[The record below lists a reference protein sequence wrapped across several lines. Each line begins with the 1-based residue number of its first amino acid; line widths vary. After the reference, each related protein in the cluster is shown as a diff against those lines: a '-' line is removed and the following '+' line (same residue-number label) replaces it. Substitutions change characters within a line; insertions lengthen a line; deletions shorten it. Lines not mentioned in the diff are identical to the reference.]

1 VKRIVLI
8 FLGLAAV
15 ATLAIVGVGVGVGAG
30 AGAGSDGDTYR
41 VRAIFDNAGF
51 VIAGEDVKVAG
62 VKVGVVESLDVTRDA
77 KAAVVLRIEDPGYQ
91 DFRSDARCIV
101 RPQSLIGEKFVECE
115 PTQKRAV
122 GAKGA
127 PALEKIERG
136 PGEGQRLLPV
146 QNTSKSVDLDLINN
160 TMRLPYRQ
168 RFSIILNELG
178 TGLAG
183 RGEDL
188 REVIRRADPALREV
202 DEVLEILASQ
212 NKTLT
217 RLAEDSDQAIAPLA
231 RERKR
236 VTSFIEQSGEV
247 ASATA
252 ERRTEL
258 EADLER
264 LPGFLRELTP
274 TMARLGDFADEAT
287 PVFSDLGARAPQIN
301 QLIAELG
308 PFSRAATPALDT
320 LGEATKVGLPAL
332 QKARP
337 VVRDLGTFARRVRP
351 VAASLEGVLTSFR
364 RTDGIPRLMNFL
376 FYSASAINGYD
387 AFGHYLRA
395 ALLVNTCSNYVTVPL
410 SGCTANFRA
419 PQEQESEIASASAG
433 PADPVLDRTAKVLA
447 GADPKDVGTGEPVPR
462 APSDATDPPA
472 RSATAEPDPRV
483 TATPRRDSP
492 TDTALGGLLDY
503 LLGDDGG

>member
-1 VKRIVLI
+1 MKRAVLI
-8 FLGLAAV
+8 LLGLAAV
-15 ATLAIVGVGVGVGAG
+15 AALAIAAV
-30 AGAGSDGDTYR
+30 GAGSDGDTYR

-62 VKVGVVESLDVTRDA
+62 VKVGVVESLDVTREA
-77 KAAVVLRIEDPGYQ
+77 KAAVVLRIDDPGYQ

-122 GAKGA
+122 GAEGA
-127 PALEKIERG
+127 PALEEIERG

-160 TMRLPYRQ
+160 IMRLPYRQ

-202 DEVLEILASQ
+202 DDVLEILASQ
-212 NKTLT
+212 NETLT
-217 RLAEDSDQAIAPLA
+217 RLAKDSDEAIAPLA
-231 RERKR
+231 GERKS

-247 ASATA
+247 AAATA

-274 TMARLGDFADEAT
+274 TMARLGEFADEAT
-287 PVFSDLGARAPQIN
+287 PVFSDLGASAPQIN
-301 QLIAELG
+301 QFITELG
-308 PFSRAATPALDT
+308 PFSRAATPALKT

-332 QKARP
+332 QTARP
-337 VVRDLGTFARRVRP
+337 VVRDLGTFASRVRP
-351 VAASLEGVLTSFR
+351 VGASLEGLLTSFR
-364 RTDGIPRLMNFL
+364 RNSGIERLMDFL

-410 SGCTANFRA
+410 SGCTGNFRA
-419 PQEQESEIASASAG
+419 PEEEESEIASAG
-433 PADPVLDRTAKVLA
+433 PADEVLERTAKVLA
-447 GADPKDVGTGEPVPR
+447 GAAPKDVGTGELKPEASPAPQEKDPVSTPTPER
-462 APSDATDPPA
+462 EREPPTE
-472 RSATAEPDPRV
+472 TAI
-483 TATPRRDSP
+483 A
-492 TDTALGGLLDY
+492 GLLDY
-503 LLGDDGG
+503 LLGEEGE